1 MLILGCI
8 IVVITLLIII
18 CLTLQTLKDLKTIG
32 KMSDNRK
39 IVYLCTVYENIF
51 ERFVL
56 PKSFLLMKNRGEN
69 LCKFEGEIE
78 YIDYGIDDWFM

>member
-8 IVVITLLIII
+8 AVGIALSVIIDITF
-18 CLTLQTLKDLKTIG
+18 QTLKDLKTIG
-32 KMSDNRK
+32 KMSENRK
-39 IVYLCTVYENIF
+39 IVYLCTAYENIF

-78 YIDYGIDDWFM
+78 YIDYGISDLFM